1 MRKCDHEAKGEQARR
16 STFNGSSNKLNKSR
30 LRKATLPDVPNLESN
45 KSSRRTLLETRIP
58 LHSSQLSVQLR
69 SIVESS
75 VPKASLGSDC
85 RHIQSFKGSEGTRPS
100 PVKGTTFNSDASSGE
115 SIALLKTQAHV
126 LSLFHTCLSCVPPLN
141 KSVIAHT

>member
-1 MRKCDHEAKGEQARR
+1 MRNAITRPKEGKQDVQLSKVPATN
-16 STFNGSSNKLNKSR
+16 STSQDLER
-30 LRKATLPDVPNLESN
+30 LPCQTCPTSKVTKAQGAPY
-45 KSSRRTLLETRIP
+45 LETRIP

-100 PVKGTTFNSDASSGE
+100 PVKGTTFNSDAFCGD
-115 SIALLKTQAHV
+115 SIALLKTQVHV